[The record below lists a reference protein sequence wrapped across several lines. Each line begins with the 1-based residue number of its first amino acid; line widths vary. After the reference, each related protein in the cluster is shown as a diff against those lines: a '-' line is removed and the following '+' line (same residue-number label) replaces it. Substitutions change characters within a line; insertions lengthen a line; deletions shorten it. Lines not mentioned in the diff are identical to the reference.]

1 MLYILFG
8 DFFLVHIMVSFPSL
22 YVRLSSLVLPR
33 GCVVP
38 PWAHVPA
45 CSYPNPNGRP
55 YRLCPVLSSQGSLT
69 GRSPYWYRRGPLN
82 GEQAG
87 GSWRLQPLPQGED
100 GWGPARTRAGVGNG
114 LRKPESQ
121 DPALIPSGEAPH
133 LVIWGPTDV
142 GASQLSGPSLPPF
155 PKEVGV
161 VCVPK
166 VKACQ

>member
-1 MLYILFG
+1 MWLSKPQWKATQ
-8 DFFLVHIMVSFPSL
+8 VV
-22 YVRLSSLVLPR
+22 SSLVLS
-33 GCVVP
+33 GLI
-38 PWAHVPA
+38 
-45 CSYPNPNGRP
+45 NGQEP
-55 YRLCPVLSSQGSLT
+55 LLLLEGA
-69 GRSPYWYRRGPLN
+69 LN

-121 DPALIPSGEAPH
+121 GPALIPSGEAPH

-142 GASQLSGPSLPPF
+142 GASWLSGPSLPPF